1 MGDCNNSS
9 YGTYSTAWKVT
20 ASEVLWSSGDIDCNG
35 ETLVCNNTRLP
46 VAIAKIFELICSLNN
61 TTDMSGVTSFTCSG
75 ELGAAFQTLLTTTS
89 LNPTI
94 LDLITFLLEQEC
106 NTATNVSNI
115 QDTLNNFDPVIS
127 GIDYKCCAE
136 PCVTNTS
143 LKISEHL
150 QNIITCLCNQA
161 TRITELESTIIPNLQ
176 SQIDTVNDRITCL
189 IGAINIWNNQEQNT
203 DNEINLGGCS

>member
-20 ASEVLWSSGDIDCNG
+20 ASEVLWTGGDIKCND
-35 ETLVCNNTRLP
+35 EVLVCNNTRLP

-75 ELGAAFQTLLTTTS
+75 ELGAAFQTLLNNTS
-89 LNPTI
+89 LNPSI
-94 LDLITFLLEQEC
+94 LDLITFLLKQEC
-106 NTATNVSNI
+106 ATSEKVSNI
-115 QDTLNNFDPVIS
+115 DITLNNFDPVIKD
-127 GIDYKCCAE
+127 INYKCCAE
-136 PCVTNTS
+136 PCIENTS

-161 TRITELESTIIPNLQ
+161 NRITELESTVIPNLQ
-176 SQIDTVNDRITCL
+176 SQIDTVNERITCL
-189 IGAINIWNNQEQNT
+189 MGAINIWNNQEQNT